1 MARPVTLYTLQWGDL
16 SLETVCQ
23 KAKEFGY
30 DGCGIGTS
38 RSCGCPTYGYGLL
51 SRNKD
56 LLKKYDLR
64 LYAIS
69 THLVGQAVCDNI
81 DERHKAILPDYIWGD
96 GDPEGV
102 HQRATEEMI
111 RTAHAAKM
119 LGVDTVVGFT
129 GSSIWHY
136 LYSFPPVTDAMIQKG
151 YDDFARRFTPI
162 LDEFSETW
170 VYVFAFG
177 GTSYRDRVR
186 YFFRTQSIGGG
197 K

>member
-30 DGCGIGTS
+30 DGVELGLPDHVDVRRTDTAYYQGI
-38 RSCGCPTYGYGLL
+38 
-51 SRNKD
+51 KD

-96 GDPEGV
+96 GDPVATILSINRMPRTPSSAEGKSKV
-102 HQRATEEMI
+102 SGA
-111 RTAHAAKM
+111 
-119 LGVDTVVGFT
+119 
-129 GSSIWHY
+129 GSS
-136 LYSFPPVTDAMIQKG
+136 P
-151 YDDFARRFTPI
+151 ARI
-162 LDEFSETW
+162 
-170 VYVFAFG
+170 
-177 GTSYRDRVR
+177 DRNAKAKFR
-186 YFFRTQSIGGG
+186 YKLANASI
-197 K
+197 

>member
-30 DGCGIGTS
+30 DGVELGLPDHVDVRRTDTAYYQGI
-38 RSCGCPTYGYGLL
+38 
-51 SRNKD
+51 KD

-151 YDDFARRFTPI
+151 
-162 LDEFSETW
+162 
-170 VYVFAFG
+170 
-177 GTSYRDRVR
+177 DRKSVV
-186 YFFRTQSIGGG
+186 
-197 K
+197 

>member
-30 DGCGIGTS
+30 DGVELGLPDHVDVRRTDTAYYQGI
-38 RSCGCPTYGYGLL
+38 
-51 SRNKD
+51 KD

-111 RTAHAAKM
+111 RN
-119 LGVDTVVGFT
+119 
-129 GSSIWHY
+129 
-136 LYSFPPVTDAMIQKG
+136 
-151 YDDFARRFTPI
+151 
-162 LDEFSETW
+162 W
-170 VYVFAFG
+170 VYVL
-177 GTSYRDRVR
+177 RWR
-186 YFFRTQSIGGG
+186 YILQRSRSILFPHAEHWRR
-197 K
+197 

>member
-30 DGCGIGTS
+30 DGVELGLPDHVDVRRTDTAYYQGI
-38 RSCGCPTYGYGLL
+38 
-51 SRNKD
+51 KD

-136 LYSFPPVTDAMIQKG
+136 LYSFPPVTDAMIQRG
-151 YDDFARRFTPI
+151 MMISPVALRPSWMSFRN
-162 LDEFSETW
+162 W
-170 VYVFAFG
+170 VYVL
-177 GTSYRDRVR
+177 RWR
-186 YFFRTQSIGGG
+186 YILQRSRSIHFPHAGHWRR
-197 K
+197 

>member
-30 DGCGIGTS
+30 DGVELGLPDHVDVRRTDTAYYQGI
-38 RSCGCPTYGYGLL
+38 
-51 SRNKD
+51 KD

-96 GDPEGV
+96 GDPERGSP
-102 HQRATEEMI
+102 
-111 RTAHAAKM
+111 
-119 LGVDTVVGFT
+119 T
-129 GSSIWHY
+129 GYRGDDPDRSCGK
-136 LYSFPPVTDAMIQKG
+136 DAG
-151 YDDFARRFTPI
+151 SRYGCRF
-162 LDEFSETW
+162 
-170 VYVFAFG
+170 YG
-177 GTSYRDRVR
+177 
-186 YFFRTQSIGGG
+186 
-197 K
+197 